1 MKLREVDRELQLK
14 RRETDELKDRLEKVT
29 QDLTRKMNNL

>member
-14 RRETDELKDRLEKVT
+14 KRETEELKDRLEKVT
-29 QDLTRKMNNL
+29 QDLTRKMGSL

>member
-14 RRETDELKDRLEKVT
+14 KRETEELKDRLEKVT
-29 QDLTRKMNNL
+29 QDLTRKMSSL